1 MTSDLLA
8 PAKLHRLLETPLE
21 RRPLEPGSPVVVYG
35 AGNTGRRVIAL
46 MRARGVE
53 PVGVLDQRGGRE
65 VTVDGVPVHRPGSE
79 PFDRAMRAR
88 ATVLVAVFNRDAD
101 VRAIDALIRSLGYG
115 RVVGVVELHDLLAD
129 DWGDAYW
136 MASRGH
142 ASRHADDV
150 VAGMHRLADDASRAL
165 YERMIAYRVR
175 GEAADAPVP
184 MGGLQYFP
192 ADVPRRT
199 GALRYVDCGAYDG
212 DALRAAEQVA
222 DLEAACAFEPDPAN
236 FALLAAWAARA
247 SARAEIQTWPCAV
260 WHATEQLRFAA
271 GQGEASQLAAT
282 GDTVVQ
288 AVALDDVLP
297 AFAAT
302 DLKMDIE
309 GAEPEALEG
318 AQRLVARC
326 RPRLALCAYHR
337 PEHLWSLSAAI
348 DEMRLDYSFF
358 LRAHAH
364 GGFDV
369 VLYAIPNEQC
379 TL

>member
-8 PAKLHRLLETPLE
+8 PATLHRLLETPLE
-21 RRPLEPGSPVVVYG
+21 RRPLEPGSPAVVYG

-46 MRARGVE
+46 LRARGVE
-53 PVGVLDQRGGRE
+53 PVGVLDLRGGGD
-65 VTVDGVPVHRPGSE
+65 VTIDGVPVHRPGSE

-88 ATVLVAVFNRDAD
+88 ATVLIAVFNRDAD
-101 VRAIDALIRSLGYG
+101 VRAIDTLVRSLGYG

-136 MASRGH
+136 MASRAH

-150 VAGMHRLADDASRAL
+150 LAGMHRLADDASRAL
-165 YERMIAYRVR
+165 YERTIAYRVR
-175 GEAADAPVP
+175 GDAADAPIP

-212 DALRAAEQVA
+212 DALRAARQVA
-222 DLEAACAFEPDPAN
+222 ELKAACAFEPDPAN
-236 FALLAAWAARA
+236 FTTLATWAARSA
-247 SARAEIQTWPCAV
+247 SNADVQLWPCAV
-260 WHATEQLRFAA
+260 WHSTEQLHFAA
-271 GQGEASQLAAT
+271 GQGEASQLAST

-297 AFAAT
+297 GFEAT

-309 GAEPEALEG
+309 GAEPQALDG
-318 AQRLVARC
+318 ARRLVARC

-348 DEMRLDYSFF
+348 DEMQLEYTFF

-379 TL
+379 AV

>member
-1 MTSDLLA
+1 
-8 PAKLHRLLETPLE
+8 
-21 RRPLEPGSPVVVYG
+21 
-35 AGNTGRRVIAL
+35 
-46 MRARGVE
+46 
-53 PVGVLDQRGGRE
+53 
-65 VTVDGVPVHRPGSE
+65 
-79 PFDRAMRAR
+79 
-88 ATVLVAVFNRDAD
+88 
-101 VRAIDALIRSLGYG
+101 
-115 RVVGVVELHDLLAD
+115 
-129 DWGDAYW
+129 
-136 MASRGH
+136 
-142 ASRHADDV
+142 
-150 VAGMHRLADDASRAL
+150 
-165 YERMIAYRVR
+165 
-175 GEAADAPVP
+175 
-184 MGGLQYFP
+184 
-192 ADVPRRT
+192 
-199 GALRYVDCGAYDG
+199 
-212 DALRAAEQVA
+212 
-222 DLEAACAFEPDPAN
+222 
-236 FALLAAWAARA
+236 
-247 SARAEIQTWPCAV
+247 V

-271 GQGEASQLAAT
+271 GHGEASQLAAT

-297 AFAAT
+297 AFEAT
-302 DLKMDIE
+302 DVKMDIE

>member
-8 PAKLHRLLETPLE
+8 PATLHRLLDAPIE
-21 RRPLEPGSPVVVYG
+21 RRPIEPGSPVVVYG

-46 MRARGVE
+46 LRARGVE
-53 PVGVLDQRGGRE
+53 PVAVLDQRGGSDL
-65 VTVDGVPVHRPGSE
+65 VVDGVPVHRPGSE

-88 ATVLVAVFNRDAD
+88 ATAVVAVFNRDAD
-101 VRAIDALIRSLGYG
+101 VRAIDSLIRSLGYG
-115 RVVGVVELHDLLAD
+115 RVVGIVELHDLLAD

-136 MASRGH
+136 MASRAH
-142 ASRHADDV
+142 ASNHPDEV
-150 VAGMHRLADDASRAL
+150 LAGMHRLADDASRAL
-165 YERMIAYRVR
+165 YERTIAYRLL
-175 GEAADAPVP
+175 GDAADAPTPVDGP
-184 MGGLQYFP
+184 QYFP
-192 ADVPRRT
+192 ADVPRRA

-212 DALRAAEQVA
+212 DVLRAAQQIA
-222 DLEAACAFEPDPAN
+222 DLKAACAFEPDAAS
-236 FALLAAWAARA
+236 FAALATWAARA
-247 SARAEIQTWPCAV
+247 SASTDVRLWPCAV
-260 WHATEQLRFAA
+260 WHTTSQLRFDA
-271 GQGEASQLAAT
+271 GQGEASQLTST

-309 GAEPEALEG
+309 GAEPEALDG
-318 AQRLVARC
+318 ARRLVARC

-348 DEMRLDYSFF
+348 DEMRLDYRFF

-379 TL
+379 AA